1 MVYRIVS
8 VSAIHEHESAI
19 GIHYV
24 RSLLNLS
31 PTSLPI
37 PPLLVVTEH
46 QVWTSCVHTANSHW
60 LSILHVIMYMF
71 LCYSFNL
78 SLPLLPLLCLQVC
91 SLCLCLHC
99 LVNRF
104 ISTIFLDSI
113 YICFSLSDLLY
124 SVFIH
129 LIRTDSNEFL
139 FMAE

>member
-1 MVYRIVS
+1 MVYRIVL
-8 VSAIHEHESAI
+8 VSAVHEHESAI

-46 QVWTSCVHTANSHW
+46 QVWAPCVTQQIPPAIYFTYHNVYVSALLFQSVPPSPSPAVFTSPFSVSV
-60 LSILHVIMYMF
+60 SP
-71 LCYSFNL
+71 
-78 SLPLLPLLCLQVC
+78 LP
-91 SLCLCLHC
+91 
-99 LVNRF
+99 VNRF
-104 ISTIFLDSI
+104 IGTIFLDST

-124 SVFIH
+124 SVFTH

>member
-1 MVYRIVS
+1 MNMNQPQVYIM
-8 VSAIHEHESAI
+8 SAP
-19 GIHYV
+19 
-24 RSLLNLS
+24 S
-31 PTSLPI
+31 PTSLP
-37 PPLLVVTEH
+37 PPSPSHLPPHPTLDCH
-46 QVWTSCVHTANSHW
+46 RAPGWISLCHTANSHW
-60 LSILHVIMYMF
+60 LSILHIIVHVF

-113 YICFSLSDLLY
+113 YICFSLSELLY